1 MNQTNL
7 KPYEVEL
14 SVVPDII
21 DVYNISAESEEEAK
35 KLVQKLVKQDFNIQ
49 EDVPI
54 RSVKELI

>member
-7 KPYEVEL
+7 KSYEVEL

>member
-7 KPYEVEL
+7 KSYEVEL
-14 SVVPDII
+14 SVVPDIV